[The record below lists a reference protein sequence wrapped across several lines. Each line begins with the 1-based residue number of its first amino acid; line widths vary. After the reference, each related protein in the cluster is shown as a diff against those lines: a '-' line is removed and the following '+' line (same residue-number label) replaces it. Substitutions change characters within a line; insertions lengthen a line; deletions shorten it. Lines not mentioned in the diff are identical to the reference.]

1 MLIHSLS
8 TTPRSQIAPL
18 RPVRGGAPLCGGGL
32 WSRHLPSQMMSA
44 RRSVLSSSQLTLLV
58 ASLCLGGC
66 QREQPPAGAPKAK
79 APVTKAAPKL
89 PVIADGKG
97 LLFLFFDR
105 RAELRTVE
113 RIAQVEPTAAAA
125 VQVVD
130 PSHRLGQDQIV
141 VADLRH
147 RGGKDGSYRRWVETR
162 GAWLARVM
170 PRTSQLKKPLIAVV
184 LPKPKAKAKTPRR
197 KRRPRRRPRRVAAR
211 VKTPDAGPAKVAAKK
226 RPRVLLFSTSW
237 CPSCRAAKAYF
248 LERRVPFVELDVEK
262 NMQAQQLFLAI
273 QKRDGLRPGVVPL
286 IVVGKRAFQG
296 FSRDRMEVVLKG
308 MGVLP
313 PGRG

>member
-1 MLIHSLS
+1 MLVMGSL
-8 TTPRSQIAPL
+8 
-18 RPVRGGAPLCGGGL
+18 
-32 WSRHLPSQMMSA
+32 
-44 RRSVLSSSQLTLLV
+44 LSSSLLTLLV
-58 ASLCLGGC
+58 ALSLGGC
-66 QREQPPAGAPKAK
+66 QREQPPAPEAK
-79 APVTKAAPKL
+79 TPVTKAAPKL

-162 GAWLARVM
+162 GAWLARAM

-197 KRRPRRRPRRVAAR
+197 KRRPRRRRRPRRVAAR

-248 LERRVPFVELDVEK
+248 LERHVPFVELDVEK

-296 FSRDRMEVVLKG
+296 FSRDRMEAVLKG

-313 PGRG
+313 PAGG